1 MPRKAPKEVIEHR
14 VTLGNFERDLLVKE
28 MADSKE
34 NNLYV
39 AGINQA
45 GQIVGSGVL
54 LWAAAAYFGINLV
67 TDVKDKIDD
76 FIDYSSTGISNA
88 WMQVFGGFTP
98 TEAAFITKLNDE
110 LNARIKEINRLELFD
125 DVAIQGIMAQLKAG
139 DIEYSTAQAMLA
151 VVGET
156 KEGYKAEREQIVEAR
171 TKLAN
176 FKAQKGQ
183 GALEIIMENWNEPG
197 LEVLAEIILSW

>member
-1 MPRKAPKEVIEHR
+1 
-14 VTLGNFERDLLVKE
+14 L
-28 MADSKE
+28 ADSKE